1 MSQSSPAVADPAVAD
16 PAAPHPRYS
25 ARLYNADIAPRGA
38 DGHWRTWDLFAWW
51 MSAWHSLGNY
61 TAAVGLLV
69 LGLMGWQL
77 ALGLC
82 LGVYL
87 IYVASNIMGTAGQK
101 VGVPFPVFARAS
113 FGVFGSNIP
122 ALLRAIV
129 AVAWYGIQ
137 TYLASVVVMVL
148 VLKIW
153 PEAKALTESSF
164 IGLSPLGWYC
174 FLGMWVVQLAV
185 LYRGMETVRKLSDFA
200 GPTIWVGMFA
210 LAIWTLARAGWKLDW
225 TYHVGPAPLAFWPAV
240 GAILAAAFLLTSNLR
255 GPILN
260 FADFTRLSPSKK
272 TVVNGNRLGLL
283 LNGVA
288 FCVVSVVIGLAALE
302 VYGKAISDPT
312 ELLDDIDN
320 VTILLLA
327 IILIAVATAG
337 ANVVL
342 NFVSPAYDFSN
353 IAPHK
358 ISFRTGG
365 LITAILAVVIT
376 PWNLYSSP
384 TVVNLFLG
392 GIGALMGPLAGIIA
406 ADFYLI
412 RRKMVDADSLYSDD
426 PNGRYFYGRG
436 TNMNS
441 VIAFVI
447 SGGVALCIA
456 LVPVFHA
463 IAPFAWPIGVVL
475 GVASCVVVNRA
486 RPNLGARVDDLRS
499 ESVTASVR

>member
-1 MSQSSPAVADPAVAD
+1 MTSHPRPEAVAD
-16 PAAPHPRYS
+16 APHTRYS
-25 ARLYNADIAPRGA
+25 TRLYNADIAPRGD

-82 LGVYL
+82 LGVYI
-87 IYVASNIMGTAGQK
+87 IYVASNVMGTAGQK

-153 PEAKALTESSF
+153 PAAEALTKPNF
-164 IGLSPLGWYC
+164 LGLSELGWFC

-210 LAIWTLARAGWKLDW
+210 LAIWTLGRAGWKLNW
-225 TYHVGPAPLAFWPAV
+225 NYHIGAAPLEFWPAI
-240 GAILAAAFLLTSNLR
+240 GAILAAAFLLVSDLS

-260 FADFTRLSPSKK
+260 FADFTRLSPSRK
-272 TVVNGNRLGLL
+272 TVINGNRLGLL
-283 LNGVA
+283 VNGIA
-288 FCVVSVVIGLAALE
+288 FCLVSVTIALAALE
-302 VYGKAISDPT
+302 VYGKAINDPT
-312 ELLDDIDN
+312 ELLKDIDS
-320 VTILLLA
+320 VTILILS
-327 IILIAVATAG
+327 IVLIAIATAG

-353 IAPHK
+353 VAPHK

-365 LITAILAVVIT
+365 VITAVLSIVIT
-376 PWNLYSSP
+376 PWNLYSNP
-384 TVVNLFLG
+384 VVVNLFLG
-392 GIGALMGPLAGIIA
+392 GIGALMGPLVGIIA

-412 RRKMVDADSLYSDD
+412 RKTMVDQHALYSDD
-426 PNGRYFYGRG
+426 PNGKYFYGRG

-447 SGGVALCIA
+447 AGGVALCIA
-456 LVPVFHA
+456 LVPAFSA
-463 IAPFAWPIGVVL
+463 ISPFAWPIGIVL
-475 GVASCVVVNRA
+475 GVAACLVVNRI
-486 RPNLGARVDDLRS
+486 RPNLQARTEDLQAQAA
-499 ESVTASVR
+499 ETAAATE